1 MTPKAEFCYSLSGSV
16 GALMFTP
23 TEMRTVSEN

>member
-1 MTPKAEFCYSLSGSV
+1 MTPKAELYYSLSGSV
-16 GALMFTP
+16 GTLIFTP